1 MADTLKDLKIL
12 HRERLP
18 VRDFFIRYGKDLQL
32 VQHCPDEENMGKAVD
47 VTLERIKVQLKKAND
62 KQNDHRSQ
70 PVSELT

>member
-1 MADTLKDLKIL
+1 
-12 HRERLP
+12 
-18 VRDFFIRYGKDLQL
+18 
-32 VQHCPDEENMGKAVD
+32 MGKAVD